1 MPRKVFYTKHMINDD
16 GSIAVMDATDEI
28 IRIKRELKRP
38 KDANGTMS
46 VEEVAAAL
54 KIQPETVRN
63 KIYSGKFA
71 EGIHYKRLSKKKVVF
86 YRKAIDNLLGLS

>member
-46 VEEVAAAL
+46 VEEVVTLRKYNL
-54 KIQPETVRN
+54 KQLETKYIQASLLKVYTIRD
-63 KIYSGKFA
+63 Y
-71 EGIHYKRLSKKKVVF
+71 RRKK
-86 YRKAIDNLLGLS
+86 